1 MKAMVGIAIAPFV
14 LAAASGG
21 TALADEQASQA
32 TQGSSAQAGQEQPA
46 QAAQE
51 KPAQA
56 GQEKPAQ
63 AGQEQVAQAAQEQV
77 AQAGQE
83 DMSQAGQAK
92 PPQVAQVEI
101 QAAQV
106 QVEQEKAPTYIREP
120 MRAPHNA
127 FEIGLSTGYTQGFG
141 SIADGLPVGRVAD
154 AGIGF
159 GLDLAYRVNPMFSIG
174 LAGQFQEFSPDT
186 KIKVGTDVRGLTT
199 TLLGTVHFS
208 PYDTLDPFVQIGA
221 GYRMLWTL
229 PPGKN
234 NDVLTHGFQLAK
246 LNLGLDVRVSKD
258 VAIGPMVGADLN
270 LFLWTNPEGPSG
282 NRKIQDTSISTYIY
296 AGLQGRFDIGGTRE
310 AKIREIS
317 SR

>member
-32 TQGSSAQAGQEQPA
+32 MQGH
-46 QAAQE
+46 
-51 KPAQA
+51 PAQA

-63 AGQEQVAQAAQEQV
+63 AEQEKPAQAGQEQV

-83 DMSQAGQAK
+83 DMSQAGQEK
-92 PPQVAQVEI
+92 PP

-106 QVEQEKAPTYIREP
+106 QIEQAGQVKVEQEAAPTYVRGA
-120 MRAPHNA
+120 MRAPRSA
-127 FEIGLSTGYTQGFG
+127 FEIGLNTGYTQGFG

-159 GLDLAYRVNPMFSIG
+159 GLDLAYRVSPMFSIG

-186 KIKVGTDVRGLTT
+186 KIKAGTDVRGVTT
-199 TLLGTVHFS
+199 TLLSTVHFS

-258 VAIGPMVGADLN
+258 VALGPMVGADLN
-270 LFLWTNPEGPSG
+270 LFLWTNPEGSVG
-282 NRKIQDTSISTYIY
+282 NRKIEDTSISTYIY